1 MKTKIETI
9 EDLMAERARLKNQI
23 SIAHLKL
30 TKHFERLKEEMKPA
44 RQVVGYAKNL
54 LVHNGNRK
62 SIVGMGL
69 RFGVDAIL
77 KNTILY
83 RASWL
88 TRLLVPYF
96 ANNIVSNYVAK
107 HDTEIIEDT
116 INWVK
121 RKTADEPQ
129 NPKEPKVSLVAS
141 VLMWVKNITEEKTQ
155 NSIQLTQLD
164 IKESKYVGKRI

>member
-23 SIAHLKL
+23 TLSHLKL
-30 TKHFERLKEEMKPA
+30 INHFTVLKEELKPA

-54 LVHNGNRK
+54 LVNNGNRK

-77 KNTILY
+77 KNTVLY

-88 TRLLVPYF
+88 TRLVVPYI
-96 ANNIVSNYVAK
+96 ANNVLSNYVAK
-107 HDTEIIEDT
+107 HDTEILEDT
-116 INWVK
+116 VNWVK
-121 RKTADEPQ
+121 SKTSDEPKK
-129 NPKEPKVSLVAS
+129 PKAPKVSFAERA
-141 VLMWVKNITEEKTQ
+141 LMWVKDATEDKPK
-155 NSIQLTQLD
+155 NSIELTQHDL
-164 IKESKYVGKRI
+164 KQLPA

>member
-9 EDLMAERARLKNQI
+9 EDLMAERARLKNQVTI
-23 SIAHLKL
+23 SHLKL
-30 TKHFERLKEEMKPA
+30 TNHFNVLKEELKPA

-54 LVHNGNRK
+54 LVNNGNRK

-88 TRLLVPYF
+88 TRLVVPYI
-96 ANNIVSNYVAK
+96 ANNVVSNYVAK
-107 HDTEIIEDT
+107 HDTEILEDT
-116 INWVK
+116 VKWVK
-121 RKTADEPQ
+121 SKTS
-129 NPKEPKVSLVAS
+129 KEVNKPKVSIAERA
-141 VLMWVKNITEEKTQ
+141 LMWVKDVTEDKPE
-155 NSIQLTQLD
+155 NSLQLSQHEM
-164 IKESKYVGKRI
+164 K

>member
-9 EDLMAERARLKNQI
+9 EDLVAERARLKNQVTL
-23 SIAHLKL
+23 SRLKL
-30 TKHFERLKEEMKPA
+30 NNHFNILKEDLKPA

-54 LVHNGNRK
+54 LVNNGNRK

-88 TRLLVPYF
+88 TRLVVPYI
-96 ANNIVSNYVAK
+96 ANNVVANYVAK
-107 HDTEIIEDT
+107 HDTEILEDT
-116 INWVK
+116 IKWVK
-121 RKTADEPQ
+121 SKTSDEPKK
-129 NPKEPKVSLVAS
+129 PKHPKISLAERA
-141 VLMWVKNITEEKTQ
+141 LMWVKDATEEKPK
-155 NSIQLTQLD
+155 NSIEPKQHD
-164 IKESKYVGKRI
+164 IKQLQA